1 MKMSVKRLIT
11 IVMLLAA
18 FVSSS
23 AQTDMG
29 ADPTATGIAEADK
42 LYNAGEY
49 AKAIP
54 IYEEV
59 MEINGVS
66 APLLYN
72 LGNACFK
79 AGDFGKATLAYERA
93 LRLDPGNS
101 TIKNNLSYLR
111 TRIEDQNKAE
121 TRGRKLTVTPD
132 APSFFAGVYSNIT
145 KETSSNYWA
154 LFAAFAFVLV
164 VGSVALY
171 MFTTNVNARKVGF
184 FGALFFLGFCIIFL
198 IFSFA
203 AAKEYYSKDE
213 GIITAYKVE
222 LRTEP
227 ATDAKVSTTPLH
239 SGTRLSVLDTR
250 EDDKG
255 KTAWYKVRLNS
266 ELLGWIE
273 AKDFEII

>member
-79 AGDFGKATLAYERA
+79 AGDFGKAILAYERA